1 MLVLEILM
9 MGASVLWI
17 VMGINKYGIW
27 AGQAPGGGL
36 FPVIGGS
43 IILICCAAD
52 IIIRVVKKQPINGK
66 KYEGEDEYIMLGWV
80 PRVLRP
86 IAVVAYGFLS
96 LLVLKY
102 LGFLLCAFL
111 TSFIWLVFIS
121 KRPIVRSI
129 ITALIVTGVLYGIF
143 VLWLNIPFPKGL
155 F

>member
-9 MGASVLWI
+9 MGASVLWV

-43 IILICCAAD
+43 IILICCTAD
-52 IIIRVVKKQPINGK
+52 IIIRIVKKQPINGEK
-66 KYEGEDEYIMLGWV
+66 FEGEDEYIMLGWV

-86 IAVVAYGFLS
+86 LAVVAYGFLS

-121 KRPIVRSI
+121 KRTIVRSI
-129 ITALIVTGVLYGIF
+129 LTSLTVTAVLYGIF
-143 VLWLNIPFPKGL
+143 VLWLKIPFPKGL

>member
-1 MLVLEILM
+1 M
-9 MGASVLWI
+9 MSASVLWV

-43 IILICCAAD
+43 IILICCTAD
-52 IIIRVVKKQPINGK
+52 IIIRIVKKQPINGEK
-66 KYEGEDEYIMLGWV
+66 FEGEDEYIMLGWV

-86 IAVVAYGFLS
+86 LAVVVYGFLS

-121 KRPIVRSI
+121 KRTIVRSV
-129 ITALIVTGVLYGIF
+129 ITSLIVTGVLYGIF
-143 VLWLNIPFPKGL
+143 VLWLKIPFPKGL

>member
-43 IILICCAAD
+43 IILICCIAD
-52 IIIRVVKKQPINGK
+52 IIIRIVKKQPINGGK
-66 KYEGEDEYIMLGWV
+66 FEGEDEYIMLGWV

-86 IAVVAYGFLS
+86 LAVVVYGFLS

-121 KRPIVRSI
+121 KRKIVRSVLTSLTV
-129 ITALIVTGVLYGIF
+129 TAVLYGIF
-143 VLWLNIPFPKGL
+143 VLWLKIPFPKGL

>member
-1 MLVLEILM
+1 M
-9 MGASVLWI
+9 MGASVLWV

-43 IILICCAAD
+43 IILICCTAD
-52 IIIRVVKKQPINGK
+52 IIIRIVKKQPINGVK
-66 KYEGEDEYIMLGWV
+66 FEGEDEYIMLGWV

-86 IAVVAYGFLS
+86 LAVVAYGFLS

-111 TSFIWLVFIS
+111 TSFLWLVFIS
-121 KRPIVRSI
+121 KRTIVRSI
-129 ITALIVTGVLYGIF
+129 LTSLTVTAVLYGIF
-143 VLWLNIPFPKGL
+143 VLWLKIPFPKGL